1 MQHLNDYREIDV
13 VLDTYPYNGTTTT
26 CEALWMGVPVLTMMG
41 QNHVSRVGGSILK
54 AINFDDWVEHNTE
67 AYVARAVTLAIQ
79 KEELRKDRVNV
90 RQNFLNSVLCQGKA
104 HAKAFFDAVLNL

>member
-1 MQHLNDYREIDV
+1 MRSAVDGCSGAYHD
-13 VLDTYPYNGTTTT
+13 GTKPCFSCRWVHT
-26 CEALWMGVPVLTMMG
+26 
-41 QNHVSRVGGSILK
+41 K